1 MLPTIIRVAKK
12 KFMYW
17 VLLKSGVFVIEYRNL
32 DYIQSLDKFSFV
44 LKVKNADS
52 YNYI

>member
-1 MLPTIIRVAKK
+1 MLPTIKKSRKK
-12 KFMYW
+12 KVYW
-17 VLLKSGVFVIEYRNL
+17 ILMKSGVFVIEYRNL
-32 DYIQSLDKFSFV
+32 DYIPSLDKFSFV